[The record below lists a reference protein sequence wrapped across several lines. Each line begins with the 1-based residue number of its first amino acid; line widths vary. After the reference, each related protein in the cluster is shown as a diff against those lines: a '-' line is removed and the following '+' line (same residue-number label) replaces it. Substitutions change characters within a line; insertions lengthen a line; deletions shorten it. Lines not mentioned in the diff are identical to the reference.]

1 MKEVIG
7 ETAGRIWEVLREKE
21 KVNVTQLPKTLKEK
35 TLIVYQALGWLARE
49 NKIDYHKKGDKI
61 FVSLSGSDKK

>member
-7 ETAGRIWEVLREKE
+7 KTAGRIWEVLREKE

-61 FVSLSGSDKK
+61 FVSLSGNEKK

>member
-1 MKEVIG
+1 MKELIG
-7 ETAGRIWEVLREKE
+7 KTAGRIWEVLREKE

-61 FVSLSGSDKK
+61 FVSLSGNEKK